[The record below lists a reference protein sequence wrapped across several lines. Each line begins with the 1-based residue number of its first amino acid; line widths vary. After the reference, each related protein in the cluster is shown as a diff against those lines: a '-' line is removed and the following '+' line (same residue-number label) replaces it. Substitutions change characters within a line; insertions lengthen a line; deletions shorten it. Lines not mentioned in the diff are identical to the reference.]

1 MSFLDDVL
9 SVPGDILDSAF
20 GKKKSNTVNPNAIP
34 LGGPIND
41 PNKIFKEVFEPNT
54 GQNSTGQA
62 LSGRLN
68 LNHGGEVEIGKGKD
82 YIKDLL

>member
-1 MSFLDDVL
+1 
-9 SVPGDILDSAF
+9 
-20 GKKKSNTVNPNAIP
+20 
-34 LGGPIND
+34 
-41 PNKIFKEVFEPNT
+41 VFEPNT